1 MIRNAKSRKAQEQ
14 YVAETLLAK
23 KTDQS
28 NDEQKTE
35 TIKSAFHPELK
46 ETAVP
51 AADENPAVTR
61 SQWNKQ
67 PHLEAVPAA
76 KPGSEK
82 G

>member
-1 MIRNAKSRKAQEQ
+1 MIRNAESRKKQEE
-14 YVAETLLAK
+14 YVAKKLLAK
-23 KTDQS
+23 NPDQKK
-28 NDEQKTE
+28 EKA
-35 TIKSAFHPELK
+35 IVSAFHPELK